1 MSPNYPSKTNSSQE
15 EKLLWDSIKTE
26 QFKPVYLI
34 RGTEQYLKQKYAN
47 LLLERVVPAG
57 LEAFNVHQLKGEE
70 TSVQEIADCVE
81 MLPIMSPRTCVFVHD
96 FPFKELTESQ
106 KNQLLEMLSDLPET
120 CVLVFWQDTAEIG
133 SRTDKDKELLKAFQK
148 AGLVSTLSTRTDNDL
163 VKFIISECKKW
174 GSTIDSNTA
183 RYFLEYVGTDM
194 ANLQNEV
201 GKVCSYSG
209 SVVQKEHIEALAV
222 QSLET
227 TAFKMA
233 DAIAEG
239 NFDSAYRSLTL
250 LFDTKTEPTMILGAM
265 VSGYVDLYRAKVGK
279 QAGHTSREVVELF
292 PGTYKNS
299 TFRMD
304 KAYRRC
310 DRYSMA
316 SLRNCLDI
324 LARADRKLKT
334 RFDNS
339 KLVFEQLFIELWE
352 AGKSPC

>member
-1 MSPNYPSKTNSSQE
+1 MSE
-15 EKLLWDSIKTE
+15 EKRLWDSIKTE

-34 RGTEQYLKQKYAN
+34 MGTEQYLKQKYAN

-57 LEAFNVHQLKGEE
+57 LEAFNVHQLKGED

-81 MLPIMSPRTCVFVHD
+81 MLPVMSPRTCVFVHD
-96 FPFKELTESQ
+96 FPFKELTEPEE
-106 KNQLLEMLSDLPET
+106 KQLLENLSDLPDT
-120 CVLVFWQDTAEIG
+120 CVLVFWQDTAEFG
-133 SRTDKDKELLKAFQK
+133 SNAKSKELLNAFKK
-148 AGLVSTLSTRTDNDL
+148 AGMVSTLSTRSDNDL
-163 VKFIISECKKW
+163 VKFIVSECKKW
-174 GSTIDSNTA
+174 GSSIDSNTA

-201 GKVCSYSG
+201 GKVCSYAG
-209 SVVQKEHIEALAV
+209 AVVQKEHIEAMAV

-227 TAFKMA
+227 TAFKMT
-233 DAIAEG
+233 DAIAAG
-239 NFDSAYRSLTL
+239 DFDSAYRSLTL
-250 LFDTKTEPTMILGAM
+250 LLDTRTEPTMILGAL

-279 QAGHTSREVVELF
+279 QAGRTSAEMTELF
-292 PGTYKNS
+292 PGTYKGK

-310 DRYSMA
+310 GHYSMA

-334 RFDNS
+334 RFDDS

-352 AGKSPC
+352 AGKNPC

>member
-1 MSPNYPSKTNSSQE
+1 MSE
-15 EKLLWDSIKTE
+15 EKRLWDSIKTE

-34 RGTEQYLKQKYAN
+34 MGTEQYLKQKYAN

-57 LEAFNVHQLKGEE
+57 LEAFNVHQLKGED

-81 MLPIMSPRTCVFVHD
+81 MLPVMSPRTCVFVHD
-96 FPFKELTESQ
+96 FPFKELTEPEE
-106 KNQLLEMLSDLPET
+106 KQLLEILSDLPDT
-120 CVLVFWQDTAEIG
+120 CVLVFWQDTAEFG
-133 SRTDKDKELLKAFQK
+133 SNAKSKELLNAFKK
-148 AGLVSTLSTRTDNDL
+148 AGMVSTLSARSDNDL
-163 VKFIISECKKW
+163 VKFIVSECKKW
-174 GSTIDSNTA
+174 GSSIDGNTA

-201 GKVCSYSG
+201 GKVCSYAG
-209 SVVQKEHIEALAV
+209 AVVQKEHIEAMAV

-227 TAFKMA
+227 TAFKMT
-233 DAIAEG
+233 DAIAAG
-239 NFDSAYRSLTL
+239 DFDSAYRSLTL
-250 LFDTKTEPTMILGAM
+250 LLDTRTEPTMILGAL

-279 QAGHTSREVVELF
+279 QAGRTSAEMTELF
-292 PGTYKNS
+292 PGTYKGK

-310 DRYSMA
+310 GRYSMA

-334 RFDNS
+334 RFDDS

-352 AGKSPC
+352 AGKKAC